1 MLLLYAAITLGT
13 FGKLVLGLAVL
24 RVHWLILKEHKI
36 DTTVLISM
44 RHEQLITIFGMVC
57 IVAGYL
63 LEMYFYHANPVLL
76 S

>member
-13 FGKLVLGLAVL
+13 VGKLILGLAVL

-36 DTTVLISM
+36 DATVLTSM
-44 RHEQLITIFGMVC
+44 RHEQLITIVGIAF
-57 IVAGYL
+57 IVLGYL
-63 LEMYFYHANPVLL
+63 LEMYFYYHNTALL